1 MDSTVALSSD
11 ESAEVP
17 RSIVPVVAPPPPPP
31 VVEKGPPIT
40 PAAGGADEG
49 SKVVRSVVRRWKR
62 EDLLEKAGLVL
73 RALAWVFSLV
83 AVALLASNK
92 QGGWMNFDRYQEF
105 RYLLSVAAI
114 AMVYS
119 MVQLLRQAHRFATG
133 KDFAPLTYSW
143 TFDFAGDQVVAY
155 LLISASSA
163 AIPITDR
170 MRREVV
176 NTFTDISVVAI
187 SLTLLS
193 FVALGSCAL
202 ISGFKIAR
210 RSYF

>member
-1 MDSTVALSSD
+1 MDSTVAVSSD
-11 ESAEVP
+11 ENAEVA
-17 RSIVPVVAPPPPPP
+17 RSIVPVVAPVPPP
-31 VVEKGPPIT
+31 VVEKDPPIT
-40 PAAGGADEG
+40 PAAGGADDG

-92 QGGWMNFDRYQEF
+92 QGGWMNFDRYQEY

-119 MVQLLRQAHRFATG
+119 MVQLLRQAHRFMTG
-133 KDFAPLTYSW
+133 KDLAPLTYSW
-143 TFDFAGDQVVAY
+143 TFDFAGDQVMAY

-176 NTFTDISVVAI
+176 NSFTDISVVAI
-187 SLTLLS
+187 SMTLLS
-193 FVALGSCAL
+193 FVALGSCSL
-202 ISGFKIAR
+202 ISGFKVAR